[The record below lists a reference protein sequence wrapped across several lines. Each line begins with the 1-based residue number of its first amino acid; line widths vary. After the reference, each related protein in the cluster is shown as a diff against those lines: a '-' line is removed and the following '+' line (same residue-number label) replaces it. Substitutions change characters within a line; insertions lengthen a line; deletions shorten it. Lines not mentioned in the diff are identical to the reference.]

1 MEKKVK
7 SEIKELKIHADN
19 RGWLVELLKANEIK
33 EPVLQLHIASIK
45 PGQIRGNHYHK
56 KRVEWLFVV
65 AGKAELCLQDVNSW
79 KKNCYKLLP
88 GKPKLITVF
97 PYVAHAIKNVGKEM
111 VYLVSAQND
120 IYSPKNPDKF
130 SWEVK

>member
-7 SEIKELKIHADN
+7 SEIKELEIHADN

-33 EPVLQLHIASIK
+33 EPVLQLHVASIK
-45 PGQIRGNHYHK
+45 PGQVRGNHYHK
-56 KRVEWLFVV
+56 KRVEWLFII
-65 AGKAELCLQDVNSW
+65 AGKAELCLQDVNSR
-79 KKNCYKLLP
+79 KKNCYKPSLK
-88 GKPKLITVF
+88 KPKLITVF
-97 PYVAHAIKNVGKEM
+97 PYVAHAIKNAGKGM

-120 IYSPKNPDKF
+120 IYNPKNPDKF